1 MKKLIFLFLPIFI
14 FFASCTYS
22 SYGLEEFL
30 YRTNSVVN
38 RTETMWDLS
47 DPLLGSTEAAGVFSK
62 VKGKKFTVLIMT
74 DVHFGGE
81 NMGNNGPRQEYVL
94 LEWLKTYREQMI
106 AQGTP
111 ELYPS
116 FAICL
121 GDVAEHGYEEEFIK
135 YQAFT
140 TLMNSD
146 TYGNI
151 LTFNVVGN
159 HDLYNSGW
167 NSYVKHCYPHTSLYK
182 FRTGSITW
190 YFADSASGS
199 MGDSQLETISRDMKY
214 NEKGRK
220 KLFFTHIP
228 VYAGG
233 LFYFVMQ
240 NTEERN
246 RLISML
252 GDEDAIAIIDGH
264 THKEITSDLGFKEWN
279 MPGFLEKRGI
289 GLLFVDETD
298 ASNPKVSMTT
308 VYLKA

>member
-1 MKKLIFLFLPIFI
+1 M
-14 FFASCTYS
+14 
-22 SYGLEEFL
+22 
-30 YRTNSVVN
+30 VN

-47 DPLLGSTEAAGVFSK
+47 DLLLGSTEAAAVFSK

-182 FRTGSITW
+182 FRTDSITW

>member
-47 DPLLGSTEAAGVFSK
+47 DPLLGSTEATGVFSK

-279 MPGFLEKRGI
+279 MPGFLEKRGV

>member
-47 DPLLGSTEAAGVFSK
+47 DSLLGSTEAAAVFSK